1 MPPARFANR
10 PWRIDTSATSEPSD
24 RRMIHVRESAGT
36 NVDGVIVWENIVR
49 ALLPILLTGVAFYVL
64 LIAYVYVFQGRLIF
78 FPNVPG
84 RMLAATPSQ
93 IGLSFEE
100 IWITTA
106 DRVDL
111 HGWYV
116 AAPAGAPALLLC
128 HGNAGNISHR
138 LDWLETF
145 CRMGFAMLLFDY
157 RGYGRSSGAPTE
169 QGTYLD
175 AQAAWD
181 YLTNTKGFSPRSIVI
196 VGESLGGPIAA
207 HLAKDVAPGALILV
221 STFTSAPNLARD
233 LYWYLPVRL
242 LARFQYPTAAFVAA
256 VQAPT
261 LVIHSRDDETIP
273 FLHGEELQRRA
284 SGPAQLLEI
293 VGGHNAAFMLSRPK
307 LTEGMRS
314 FFEAHGILKAPGAP
328 AR

>member
-1 MPPARFANR
+1 M
-10 PWRIDTSATSEPSD
+10 
-24 RRMIHVRESAGT
+24 
-36 NVDGVIVWENIVR
+36 DGVIVWENIVR
-49 ALLPILLTGVAFYVL
+49 TLLLILLTGVAVYVL
-64 LIAYVYVFQGRLIF
+64 LIAYVYIFQARLIF

-84 RMLAATPSQ
+84 RTLAATPSQ
-93 IGLSFEE
+93 IGLGFEE
-100 IWITTA
+100 VRITTA

-116 AAPAGAPALLLC
+116 AAPVGAPAVLLC
-128 HGNAGNISHR
+128 HGNAGNIAHR
-138 LDWLETF
+138 LDWLEIF
-145 CRMGFAMLLFDY
+145 CGMGFAMLLFDY
-157 RGYGRSSGAPTE
+157 RGFGRSSGTPTE

-221 STFTSAPNLARD
+221 STFTSVPNLART

-242 LARFQYPTAAFVAA
+242 LARFQYPTAAYVAR
-256 VQAPT
+256 VHVPT

-273 FLHGEELQRRA
+273 FLHGEELRRRA
-284 SGPAQLLEI
+284 SGSAQLLEI
-293 VGGHNAAFMLSRPK
+293 FGDHNAAFMLSRPK

-314 FFEAHGILKAPGAP
+314 FLEAHRILKASGAL

>member
-1 MPPARFANR
+1 
-10 PWRIDTSATSEPSD
+10 
-24 RRMIHVRESAGT
+24 
-36 NVDGVIVWENIVR
+36 VDAAIVWENIVR
-49 ALLPILLTGVAFYVL
+49 TLLLVLLTGVAVYAL
-64 LIAYVYVFQGRLIF
+64 LMAYVYVFKARLIF

-84 RMLAATPSQ
+84 RTLAATPSQ
-93 IGLSFEE
+93 IGLRFEE
-100 IWITTA
+100 VRITTA
-106 DRVDL
+106 DHVDL

-116 AAPAGAPALLLC
+116 PAAAGAPAVLLC
-128 HGNAGNISHR
+128 HGNAGNIAHR
-138 LDWLETF
+138 LDWLEIF
-145 CRMGFAMLLFDY
+145 RGMGFAVLLFDY
-157 RGYGRSSGAPTE
+157 RGFGQSSGTPTE

-221 STFTSAPNLARD
+221 STFTSVPDLARTF
-233 LYWYLPVRL
+233 YWYLPVRL
-242 LARFQYPTAAFVAA
+242 LARFRYPTAAYVAR
-256 VQAPT
+256 VHVPT

-273 FLHGEELQRRA
+273 FLHGEELRRRA

-293 VGGHNAAFMLSRPK
+293 FGDHNAAFMLSGPK

-314 FFEAHGILKAPGAP
+314 FLEGHSILKASGAL

>member
-1 MPPARFANR
+1 
-10 PWRIDTSATSEPSD
+10 
-24 RRMIHVRESAGT
+24 
-36 NVDGVIVWENIVR
+36 VDGVIVWENIVQT
-49 ALLPILLTGVAFYVL
+49 LLMMLLTGVAVYVL
-64 LIAYVYVFQGRLIF
+64 LIVYLYIFQARLIF

-84 RMLAATPSQ
+84 RTLAATPSQ
-93 IGLSFEE
+93 IGLGFEDVR
-100 IWITTA
+100 ITTA

-116 AAPAGAPALLLC
+116 AAPVGAPAVLLC
-128 HGNAGNISHR
+128 HGNAGNIAHR
-138 LDWLETF
+138 LDWLEIF
-145 CRMGFAMLLFDY
+145 CSMGFAMLLFDY
-157 RGYGRSSGAPTE
+157 RGFGRSSGTPTE

-181 YLTNTKGFSPRSIVI
+181 FLMNTKGLSPRSIVI

-221 STFTSAPNLARD
+221 STFTSVPDLACT

-242 LARFQYPTAAFVAA
+242 LARFQYPTAEYVARA
-256 VQAPT
+256 HVPA

-273 FLHGEELQRRA
+273 FWHGEELRRRA

-293 VGGHNAAFMLSRPK
+293 FGDHNAALMLSRPK

-314 FFEAHGILKAPGAP
+314 FLEAHCILKAVV
-328 AR
+328 

>member
-1 MPPARFANR
+1 M
-10 PWRIDTSATSEPSD
+10 
-24 RRMIHVRESAGT
+24 
-36 NVDGVIVWENIVR
+36 
-49 ALLPILLTGVAFYVL
+49 LLTGGAVYVL
-64 LIAYVYVFQGRLIF
+64 LIAYVYIFQARLIF

-84 RMLAATPSQ
+84 RTLTATPSQ
-93 IGLSFEE
+93 IGLGFEDVR
-100 IWITTA
+100 ITTA

-116 AAPAGAPALLLC
+116 AGPSGAPAVILC
-128 HGNAGNISHR
+128 HGNAGNIAHR
-138 LDWLETF
+138 LDWLEMF
-145 CRMGFAMLLFDY
+145 CGMGFAMLLFDY
-157 RGYGRSSGAPTE
+157 RGFGRSSGTPTE

-181 YLTNTKGFSPRSIVI
+181 FLTNTKGLSPRSIVI

-221 STFTSAPNLARD
+221 STFTSAPNLARA

-242 LARFQYPTAAFVAA
+242 LARFHYPTAEYVAR
-256 VQAPT
+256 VHVPT

-273 FLHGEELQRRA
+273 FLHGEELRRRA

-293 VGGHNAAFMLSRPK
+293 FGDHNAAFMLSRPK
-307 LTEGMRS
+307 LTEGMRR
-314 FFEAHGILKAPGAP
+314 FLEAHGILKTSGAP

>member
-1 MPPARFANR
+1 M
-10 PWRIDTSATSEPSD
+10 
-24 RRMIHVRESAGT
+24 
-36 NVDGVIVWENIVR
+36 WENIVR
-49 ALLPILLTGVAFYVL
+49 TLLLVLLTGVAVYAL
-64 LIAYVYVFQGRLIF
+64 LMAYVYVFQARLIF

-84 RMLAATPSQ
+84 RTLAATPSQ
-93 IGLSFEE
+93 IGLRFEE
-100 IWITTA
+100 VRITTA
-106 DRVDL
+106 DQVDL

-116 AAPAGAPALLLC
+116 PAAAGAPAVLLC
-128 HGNAGNISHR
+128 HGNAGNIAHR
-138 LDWLETF
+138 LDWLEIF
-145 CRMGFAMLLFDY
+145 RGMGFAVLLFDY
-157 RGYGRSSGAPTE
+157 RGFGQSSGTPTE

-221 STFTSAPNLARD
+221 STFTSVPDLARTF
-233 LYWYLPVRL
+233 YWYLPVRL
-242 LARFQYPTAAFVAA
+242 LARFQYPTAAYVAR
-256 VQAPT
+256 VRVPT

-273 FLHGEELQRRA
+273 FLHGEELRRRA

-293 VGGHNAAFMLSRPK
+293 FGDHNAAFMLSGPK

-314 FFEAHGILKAPGAP
+314 FLEGHSILKASGAL

>member
-1 MPPARFANR
+1 MVQ
-10 PWRIDTSATSEPSD
+10 SL
-24 RRMIHVRESAGT
+24 G
-36 NVDGVIVWENIVR
+36 ENIVR
-49 ALLPILLTGVAFYVL
+49 TLLLILLTGVVFYVL
-64 LIAYVYVFQGRLIF
+64 LIAYVYVFQARLIF

-84 RMLAATPSQ
+84 RRLTATPSQ
-93 IGLSFEE
+93 IGLKFEE
-100 IWITTA
+100 VRITTA
-106 DRVDL
+106 DRVNL

-116 AAPAGAPALLLC
+116 AAPAGAPAVLLC
-128 HGNAGNISHR
+128 HGNAGNIAHR

-145 CRMGFAMLLFDY
+145 CSMGFAMLLFDY
-157 RGYGRSSGAPTE
+157 RGFGRSSGTPTE

-207 HLAKDVAPGALILV
+207 HLAKDVDPGALILV

-242 LARFQYPTAAFVAA
+242 LARFHYPTAAYVAR
-256 VQAPT
+256 VHAPT

-273 FLHGEELQRRA
+273 FVHGEDLQRRA

-293 VGGHNAAFMLSRPK
+293 FGDHNAAFMLSRPK
-307 LTEGMRS
+307 LTEGIRS
-314 FFEAHGILKAPGAP
+314 FLEAHYILKARGQASSLETH
-328 AR
+328 

>member
-1 MPPARFANR
+1 M
-10 PWRIDTSATSEPSD
+10 
-24 RRMIHVRESAGT
+24 
-36 NVDGVIVWENIVR
+36 
-49 ALLPILLTGVAFYVL
+49 LLTGVAVYVL
-64 LIAYVYVFQGRLIF
+64 LIAYVYIFQARLIF

-84 RMLAATPSQ
+84 RTLTATPSQ
-93 IGLSFEE
+93 IGLGFEDVR
-100 IWITTA
+100 ITTA

-116 AAPAGAPALLLC
+116 AAPAGAPAVILC
-128 HGNAGNISHR
+128 HGNAGNIAHR
-138 LDWLETF
+138 LDWLEMF
-145 CRMGFAMLLFDY
+145 CGMGFAMLLFDY
-157 RGYGRSSGAPTE
+157 RGFGRSSGTPTE

-181 YLTNTKGFSPRSIVI
+181 FLTNTKGFSPRSIVI

-221 STFTSAPNLARD
+221 STFTSAPNLART

-242 LARFQYPTAAFVAA
+242 LARFLYPTAEYVAH
-256 VQAPT
+256 VHVPT
-261 LVIHSRDDETIP
+261 LVIHSRDDEMIP
-273 FLHGEELQRRA
+273 FLHGEELRRRA
-284 SGPAQLLEI
+284 SGRAQLLEI
-293 VGGHNAAFMLSRPK
+293 LGGHNAAFMLSRAK

-314 FFEAHGILKAPGAP
+314 FLEANCILKTSGAL

>member
-1 MPPARFANR
+1 M
-10 PWRIDTSATSEPSD
+10 
-24 RRMIHVRESAGT
+24 
-36 NVDGVIVWENIVR
+36 NVLLLI
-49 ALLPILLTGVAFYVL
+49 LLPGVAVYVL
-64 LIAYVYVFQGRLIF
+64 LIAYVYFFQARLIF

-84 RMLAATPSQ
+84 RTLTATPSQ
-93 IGLSFEE
+93 IGLEFEDVR
-100 IWITTA
+100 ITTA

-116 AAPAGAPALLLC
+116 AAPAGAPAVILC
-128 HGNAGNISHR
+128 HGNAGNIAHR
-138 LDWLETF
+138 LDWLEMF
-145 CRMGFAMLLFDY
+145 CDMGFAMLLFVY
-157 RGYGRSSGAPTE
+157 RGFGRSTGTPTE

-181 YLTNTKGFSPRSIVI
+181 FLTNTKGFSPRSIVI

-221 STFTSAPNLARD
+221 STFTSVPDLARA

-242 LARFQYPTAAFVAA
+242 LARFRYPTAEYVAR
-256 VQAPT
+256 VKVPT

-273 FLHGEELQRRA
+273 FLHGEELRRRA
-284 SGPAQLLEI
+284 GGAAQLLEI
-293 VGGHNAAFMLSRPK
+293 FGDHNAAFMLSRPK
-307 LTEGMRS
+307 LTQGVWS
-314 FFEAHGILKAPGAP
+314 FLEAHRILKASSAL

>member
-1 MPPARFANR
+1 M
-10 PWRIDTSATSEPSD
+10 
-24 RRMIHVRESAGT
+24 
-36 NVDGVIVWENIVR
+36 DGAIVWENIVR
-49 ALLPILLTGVAFYVL
+49 TLLLILLTGVAVYVL
-64 LIAYVYVFQGRLIF
+64 LIAYVYVFQARLIF

-84 RMLAATPSQ
+84 RALAATPSQ
-93 IGLSFEE
+93 IGLWFEE
-100 IWITTA
+100 VRIRTA

-116 AAPAGAPALLLC
+116 PAPADAPVILLC
-128 HGNAGNISHR
+128 HGNAGNIAHR
-138 LDWLETF
+138 LDWLEIL
-145 CRMGFAMLLFDY
+145 RGMGFAVLLFDY
-157 RGYGRSSGAPTE
+157 RGFGRSSGTPTE

-207 HLAKDVAPGALILV
+207 HLAKDVAPAALILV
-221 STFTSAPNLARD
+221 STFTSVPNLARTF
-233 LYWYLPVRL
+233 YWYLPVRL
-242 LARFQYPTAAFVAA
+242 LARFQYPTATYVAR
-256 VQAPT
+256 VHVPT

-273 FLHGEELQRRA
+273 FLHGEELRRRA

-293 VGGHNAAFMLSRPK
+293 FGDHNAALMLSRPK

-314 FFEAHGILKAPGAP
+314 FLEAHCILKALDISQTIQ
-328 AR
+328 